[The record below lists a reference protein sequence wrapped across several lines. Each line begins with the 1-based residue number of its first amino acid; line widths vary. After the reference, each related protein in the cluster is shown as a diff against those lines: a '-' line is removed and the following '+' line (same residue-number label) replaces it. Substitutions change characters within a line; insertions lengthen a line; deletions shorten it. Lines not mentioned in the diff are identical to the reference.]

1 MAKKTR
7 YYPNKP
13 MQAQFAEMR
22 NQVNNQS
29 SQLALL
35 TTEIAKRS
43 KDPQELSFMGL
54 VQNSDPLVRERG
66 ESAYELYSD
75 LMRDAKVYAA
85 YQKRVHTIISKP
97 WQVSP
102 VKDTPQG
109 TEHASIITEILKR
122 CKFDQVCKDLLDAL
136 IMGMSVSEIVWTV
149 RDGYIVP
156 ERIVKRA
163 QRRFLFKELDN
174 GAPELRLIT
183 KENPTEGVS
192 LPDRKFIVHR
202 YGSVDDN
209 PYGQGIGLQLFWLVY
224 FKRANMVS
232 WNKLNDRYGTPIP
245 WGKYAPNATKEAR
258 NTLWDALMAF
268 SNDGIIMTP
277 DTASLQLLEA
287 SLGGN
292 ITSHQTLANALDNS
306 IGAVITGENGPENSG
321 GAVAAAS
328 VERRDILLD
337 LGQADSDLQCDTF
350 NETFM
355 KWLCELNGFEM
366 CQVYRPIQ
374 EEEDL
379 KATAE
384 TYGAL
389 YNIGF
394 KPSLDM
400 VRNQFGE
407 GWEER
412 TDTAPTGQSGFT
424 GYQGFGAGMMP
435 NFAEIKETK
444 TAQQSEQKTIDN
456 AVANIAPDQFEQII
470 TGILQPFLDAVDNS
484 ADYEQALTALQ
495 SALPNV
501 KPEQLENVLAQ
512 YLFGSGVLGRGISEQ
527 QGEGNDKL

>member
-1 MAKKTR
+1 MAKKKR
-7 YYPNKP
+7 FHPNRS
-13 MQAQFAEMR
+13 MQVQFAEMR
-22 NQVNNQS
+22 SQMDNQS
-29 SQLALL
+29 SRLTIL

-43 KDPQELSFMGL
+43 KDPQELNFMGL

-66 ESAYELYSD
+66 ESAYDLYSD

-85 YQKRVHTIISKP
+85 YQKRIHTIISKQ

-102 VKDTPQG
+102 VEETPQG
-109 TEHASIITEILKR
+109 TEHATIVTEILKR

-136 IMGMSVSEIVWTV
+136 IMGMSISEIVWTV

-156 ERIVKRA
+156 DRIVKRA
-163 QRRFLFKELDN
+163 QRRFLFKEQEN
-174 GAPELRLIT
+174 GTPELRLIT
-183 KENPTEGVS
+183 KENLVEGVP

-202 YGSVDDN
+202 YGSIDDN

-224 FKRANMVS
+224 FKRANMLS
-232 WNKLNDRYGTPIP
+232 WNKLNDRYGTPTP
-245 WGKYAPNATKEAR
+245 WGKYAPGSTKEAK

-277 DTASLQLLEA
+277 DTASIQLLEA
-287 SLGGN
+287 ALGGN
-292 ITSHQTLANALDNS
+292 VTSHQTLANFLDNA
-306 IGAVITGENGPENSG
+306 IGAVITGENGAESSG
-321 GAVAAAS
+321 GALAAAS

-350 NETFM
+350 NESVL
-355 KWLCELNGFEM
+355 KWLCELNGFVP

-374 EEEDL
+374 EEEDQ

-400 VRNQFGE
+400 VRGQFGE

-412 TDTAPTGQSGFT
+412 TDTGQ
-424 GYQGFGAGMMP
+424 QGFAGYSSGYPYNYGAGMVP
-435 NFAEIKETK
+435 SFAEGRETK
-444 TAQQSEQKTIDN
+444 TAQQGEQKAIDE
-456 AVANIAPDQFEQII
+456 AVTNIPPDDWEAII
-470 TGILQPFLDAVDNS
+470 TGILQPFLDAVDSS
-484 ADYEQALTALQ
+484 ADYGEALA
-495 SALPNV
+495 AIEKAFPNV
-501 KPEQLENVLAQ
+501 KTEQLETVLAQ
-512 YLFGSGVLGRGISEQ
+512 YLFGSGVLGRGISEK
-527 QGEGNDKL
+527 E